1 LLFPASKTIIP
12 AKGRDDL
19 KLDWFYK
26 LDISLIYAVTIVL
39 IAGAAEFGTW
49 TGLRRYEA
57 RGNNSDINTL
67 ASSAL
72 GLLALLIAFSFSMA
86 LSRYETRRDLVL
98 KEANA
103 IGSTANFAL
112 MLPPSEQGAIL
123 NMLREYATVRMA
135 LSGPHDS
142 SSMKRDVA
150 RSLDLQARLWRQAT
164 AAAAAE
170 PQSLP
175 VYSFVSS
182 LNEMNNVH
190 ESRLT
195 ALRNQVP
202 VVVVLMLVGSAMVA
216 MGFTGYNAGVSG
228 ARRHIADLIMSVMIA
243 TLIVLVMDLDRPYRG
258 LIRVSEQALVDV
270 AKSLGP

>member
-1 LLFPASKTIIP
+1 LPFPPAKTIIAP
-12 AKGRDDL
+12 WGRAIL
-19 KLDWFYK
+19 ELDWFYK
-26 LDISLIYAVTIVL
+26 LDISVIYAAAIVL

-49 TGLRRYEA
+49 TGLGRYEA
-57 RGNNSDINTL
+57 HADKSDINTP
-67 ASSAL
+67 ASASL

-112 MLPPSEQGAIL
+112 MLPPSAQGPIL
-123 NMLREYATVRMA
+123 SLLREYATVRMT
-135 LSGPHDS
+135 LGGPYDS
-142 SSMKRDVA
+142 SKMKRDVA

-164 AAAAAE
+164 AVTAAE

-175 VYSFVSS
+175 VNCFVAS
-182 LNEMNNVH
+182 LNEINNLH
-190 ESRLT
+190 EGRLT

-216 MGFTGYNAGVSG
+216 MGFTGYNAGVMG
-228 ARRHIADLIMSVMIA
+228 TRRQIADLVMSIMIA
-243 TLIVLVMDLDRPYRG
+243 TLIVLVMDLDRPYLG